1 LLDSQHV
8 IAYVPYAAQFPYDV
22 MIVPRAHIDSLLNFN
37 AEARKDLTGALKAI
51 LVGLD
56 NLFGVPYHYS
66 LALIQT
72 PTDGVDYGF
81 HMQVHITSLLR
92 GPGLRKHVVG
102 ADIFGNLIN
111 PSDPNETAEEIR
123 HAMKRQT

>member
-1 LLDSQHV
+1 MLDRRHV

-22 MIVPRAHIDSLLNFN
+22 MLVPRAHLDSLLNFN
-37 AEARKDLTGALKAI
+37 AEARKDLASALKAI

-81 HMQVHITSLLR
+81 HTQVHITSLLR
-92 GPGLRKHVVG
+92 GP
-102 ADIFGNLIN
+102 
-111 PSDPNETAEEIR
+111 
-123 HAMKRQT
+123 